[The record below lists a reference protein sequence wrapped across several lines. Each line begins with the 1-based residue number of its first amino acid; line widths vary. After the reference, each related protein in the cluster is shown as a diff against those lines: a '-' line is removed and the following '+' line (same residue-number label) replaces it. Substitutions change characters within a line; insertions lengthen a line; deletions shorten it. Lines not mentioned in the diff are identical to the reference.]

1 MTNSR
6 IFKQGRRKV
15 NLDHPVTK
23 TGNTHKFQ
31 GDNVRKTQEPIKRT
45 VTNARSIWAP
55 EGTYEQ
61 CFYNLPQMP
70 HHLEMLEGTEHG
82 THISESTLV
91 IKFTFGSHKFLSMNS
106 KFFMCADEN
115 KIQTVKHSNIVIRL
129 NENVLSNL

>member
-6 IFKQGRRKV
+6 IFKQGRHKV
-15 NLDHPVTK
+15 SLDHPVTK
-23 TGNTHKFQ
+23 MGNAQKFQ
-31 GDNVRKTQEPIKRT
+31 ADNVRKTQEPIKRT

-70 HHLEMLEGTEHG
+70 HHLEMLKGTEHG

-91 IKFTFGSHKFLSMNS
+91 IKFTFGSHKFMNS
-106 KFFMCADEN
+106 KSFMCADEN
-115 KIQTVKHSNIVIRL
+115 KIQTVKHSDTIRRL
-129 NENVLSNL
+129 NENMLSNL